1 MKWEYKQPAPGDM
14 VRVRLGDI
22 YHYGIYADDREII
35 QFGLAPSARPTL
47 KDREIEVCASDLA
60 TFLCGGRPEVAVADD
75 VHKPCRTPDEIIAYA
90 RASLGK
96 RGYHILRNNCEHFA
110 YECVTGTPYC
120 SQTADVRAL
129 FRSLPVVDVYVAP
142 IDAQYDVEHGRI
154 QGLLSYA
161 LGRTFGLRADQ
172 LTFTQTEQGRWLT
185 EKCAVAVSH
194 CADAVAVVI
203 SRAAVGV
210 QILPEDTNLPPKQGH
225 VVSVMLNGR
234 TYVLAVDTATPDIIR
249 TYIVTDPKILA

>member
-1 MKWEYKQPAPGDM
+1 M

-22 YHYGIYADDREII
+22 YHYGVYADDREII

-47 KDREIEVCASDLA
+47 KDSDIEVCTSDLA
-60 TFLCGGRPEVAVADD
+60 TFLCGGRVEVAVADD

-90 RASLGK
+90 RGSLGK

-142 IDAQYDVEHGRI
+142 IDPRLEKEHDRT

-161 LGRTFGLRADQ
+161 LGRTFGLRADL
-172 LTFTQTEQGRWLT
+172 LTFTQIEQGRWST
-185 EKCAVAVSH
+185 EKCAVAVSR

-203 SRAAVGV
+203 SRADVGV
-210 QILPEDTNLPPKQGH
+210 QILPADAHLPPKQGH
-225 VVSVMLNGR
+225 AVSVMLNGR
-234 TYVLAVDTATPDIIR
+234 TYVLTVDTVTPDIIR
-249 TYIVTDPKILA
+249 TYIITDPKTLA